1 MVIDLGDNLAL
12 RGGDDSDWIIF
23 EQSTGLIHFTIS
35 KEKFK
40 SLCEKLHSLVEA
52 ERETEHIEY
61 HKEMLECLQH
71 EKNLIEIPIRLTIDV
86 KVKEGKL
93 Q

>member
-1 MVIDLGDNLAL
+1 MVIKVGECLAL
-12 RGGDDSDWIIF
+12 RGDQDSDWIF
-23 EQSTGLIHFTIS
+23 YNDSTGHSFFTMS
-35 KEKFK
+35 KEEFK

-52 ERETEHIEY
+52 ERETEHIKY
-61 HKEMLECLQH
+61 HKEMLECVQH
-71 EKNLIEIPIRLTIDV
+71 EKNHIEIPIKLTIDV